1 MRTWRVGSFSMGAL
15 LIFLGI
21 LLVLSQQLGM
31 KASTI
36 FLAWWPIILIVLGIE
51 ILIYIYIMRKENSF
65 IKYDFLSIIF
75 VSFIGM
81 VAIAMTILMSTG
93 LFDKV
98 HAWTN
103 LERTVGDLPE
113 YDVTIDE
120 NIDRIV
126 ISAGNQPLTIEDTTG
141 NDVHIFGIYHAQT
154 IQSAPVIQTAN
165 DYVSVKEKGNTLYMT
180 FKDVYSLGEPFQEE
194 VQVAPTILIPS
205 HLEVEI
211 DGSYYPIQ
219 LNAKN
224 IQNDWL
230 IKNAYQMNLYV
241 HQSQNLT
248 VQTKNVDIINDDS
261 GIPNEDDTTENQ
273 SFKFGDGKHQ
283 LSIVATENLTITER

>member
-51 ILIYIYIMRKENSF
+51 ILIYIYFVKKENSF

-81 VAIAMTILMSTG
+81 IAIAMTILMSTG

-98 HAWTN
+98 HAWTI

-113 YDVTIDE
+113 YDITLDE

-126 ISAGNQPLTIEDTTG
+126 ISAGNQPLSIEDTASNG
-141 NDVHIFGIYHAQT
+141 IHIFGIYHAQT
-154 IQSAPVIQTAN
+154 INDHRVVESAN
-165 DYVSVKEKGNTLYMT
+165 DYVSVTEKGNSLYMT
-180 FKDVYSLGEPFQEE
+180 FKDVYSLSEPFQEE

-205 HLEVEI
+205 HVAVEI
-211 DGSYYPIQ
+211 NGSHYPIQ

-230 IKNAYQMNLYV
+230 VKNAYQMNLYV
-241 HQSQNLT
+241 HQNQNLT
-248 VQTKNVDIINDDS
+248 VQAKNVSNINNADIVDEENV
-261 GIPNEDDTTENQ
+261 TENQ

-283 LSIVATENLTITER
+283 LSIVATENLTITKQ

>member
-51 ILIYIYIMRKENSF
+51 ILIYIYFVKKENSF

-81 VAIAMTILMSTG
+81 IAIAMTILMSTG

-113 YDVTIDE
+113 YDI
-120 NIDRIV
+120 
-126 ISAGNQPLTIEDTTG
+126 
-141 NDVHIFGIYHAQT
+141 
-154 IQSAPVIQTAN
+154 
-165 DYVSVKEKGNTLYMT
+165 
-180 FKDVYSLGEPFQEE
+180 
-194 VQVAPTILIPS
+194 
-205 HLEVEI
+205 
-211 DGSYYPIQ
+211 
-219 LNAKN
+219 
-224 IQNDWL
+224 
-230 IKNAYQMNLYV
+230 
-241 HQSQNLT
+241 
-248 VQTKNVDIINDDS
+248 
-261 GIPNEDDTTENQ
+261 
-273 SFKFGDGKHQ
+273 
-283 LSIVATENLTITER
+283 